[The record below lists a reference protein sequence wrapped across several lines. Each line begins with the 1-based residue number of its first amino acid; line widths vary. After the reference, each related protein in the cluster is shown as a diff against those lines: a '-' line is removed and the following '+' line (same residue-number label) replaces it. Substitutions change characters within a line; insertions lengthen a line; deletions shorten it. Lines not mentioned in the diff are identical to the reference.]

1 MVFSSTIF
9 LFLFLPLTLAGYYLI
24 DRRFK
29 NYFLLLASLLF
40 YAWGEPTFV
49 FVMMGSTLVNHFMA
63 LLIDHL
69 IVRSEC
75 GSERENHYRKIAKT
89 VLVIT
94 VVLNLSLFF
103 VYKYLDFTIGNIN
116 ALVSLFGAEPLP
128 KTGILLPIGISFFTF
143 QALSYVF
150 DVYYRKG
157 TVQKN
162 PLNTMLYIALFPQLI
177 AGPIVRYET
186 VADEIKNRKET
197 LSDFTSGVKRFVIG
211 LGKKVILSNTIAILA
226 DYCFNMSDYSDLSV
240 ALAWFGIIAYTLQIY
255 FDFSGYS
262 DMAIGL
268 GLMFGF
274 HFSENFN
281 YPYYSASVSEFWR
294 RWHISLG
301 SWFRDYV
308 YFPLGGSRVD
318 SKARLLF
325 NLFVVWLLTGIWHG
339 ASWNFVVWGLFYFI
353 ILAFEKL
360 TGIPKCF
367 KHTWQKILYRIFT
380 LLAVMLGWVI
390 FRAPDLSSGLSYIGS
405 MLGLNGN
412 TMFNS
417 STAFQ
422 IQNYI
427 VIIIIAAALSLPV
440 IPKLKQTVEKEKAA
454 NVAFVSVES
463 VLLIVILVVSISFC
477 TISSYD
483 PFIYFN
489 F

>member
-1 MVFSSTIF
+1 MVFSSTVF

-29 NYFLLLASLLF
+29 NCFLLIASLLF
-40 YAWGEPTFV
+40 YAWGEPVFV
-49 FVMMGSTLVNHFMA
+49 FVMIGSTMVNHAMA
-63 LLIDHL
+63 LIIDRL
-69 IVRSEC
+69 IVKSETA
-75 GSERENHYRKIAKT
+75 GEIKFKKHAKAVLT
-89 VLVIT
+89 VTVI
-94 VVLNLSLFF
+94 LNLALFF
-103 VYKYLDFTIGNIN
+103 VYKYLDFAVRNLN
-116 ALVSLFGAEPLP
+116 SLAELFGMKPLELP
-128 KTGILLPIGISFFTF
+128 GIVLPIGISFFTF

-186 VADEIKNRKET
+186 VADEIRNRRET
-197 LSDFTSGVKRFVIG
+197 LDDFTRGVKRFIIG
-211 LGKKVILSNTIAILA
+211 LGKKVIISNSVALLA
-226 DYCFNMSDYSDLSV
+226 DYCFNSADYASLSV
-240 ALAWFGIIAYTLQIY
+240 VLAWLGITAYTLQIY

-281 YPYYSASVSEFWR
+281 YPYYADSVSEFWR

-308 YFPLGGSRVD
+308 YFPMGGSRVR
-318 SKARLLF
+318 SRARLLL

-339 ASWNFVVWGLFYFI
+339 ASWNFVAWGLFYFV

-360 TGIPKCF
+360 TGIPKRF
-367 KHTWQKILYRIFT
+367 RHGWQKGLYRAFT
-380 LLAVMLGWVI
+380 ILAVMTGWVI
-390 FRAPDLSSGLSYIGS
+390 FRAPGLSRGLSYLGS
-405 MLGLNGN
+405 MFGLNGN
-412 TMFNS
+412 AVFNS
-417 STAFQ
+417 TAELQ
-422 IQNYI
+422 LQNNI
-427 VIIIIAAALSLPV
+427 LLILAAVLLSLPV
-440 IPKLKQTVEKEKAA
+440 IPKLKEAA
-454 NVAFVSVES
+454 AGRSASKVLCITAES
-463 VLLIVILVVSISFC
+463 VLLVVILIVSVSFC
-477 TISSYD
+477 TISTYD